1 MIEPQ
6 NSGTRVDANSREWL
20 PSNFSGFLEELA
32 GLQRVIQGDNS
43 PPVFRGHANR
53 SWLLDSTFVRD
64 AKRVLF
70 GVPAEAKIALRIA
83 DSRDFHLVLLN
94 LFLLKFGVIARPS
107 EELERLAL
115 ENGLDSWFEFM
126 KRLQQ
131 YPGEDQGFIKGTNLI
146 DWTQSPEIAMYF
158 ANLNRRGDGAVFV
171 CNTKAT
177 GRTLQKKPVG
187 EILDLMG
194 REGNAG
200 RALGVPLLFC
210 PSKQIANQRANNQ
223 QAVYFAQM
231 EMRSDCEAQ
240 WRAVERE
247 NPRATVV
254 VKLVLP
260 SGTEAEAAEYL
271 ASKGITDQF
280 VFPEDGI

>member
-1 MIEPQ
+1 VIEPQ
-6 NSGTRVDANSREWL
+6 NSGTKVDGKSREWL
-20 PSNFSGFLEELA
+20 PADFSCFLEELA

-70 GVPAEAKIALRIA
+70 GVPAEAKVAALIA
-83 DSRDFHLVLLN
+83 DSLDYHLAILN
-94 LFLLKFGVIARPS
+94 LFLLKFGVIGRPS
-107 EELERLAL
+107 DELERLAS
-115 ENGLDSWFEFM
+115 EKDLDSWFEFM

-131 YPGEDQGFIKGTNLI
+131 YPGDDHGFIRGTNLI
-146 DWTQSPEIAMYF
+146 DWTQSPEVALYF
-158 ANLNRRGDGAVFV
+158 ANLNREGDGAVFV

-177 GRTLQKKPVG
+177 GRTLQTKPVG

-200 RALGVPLLFC
+200 RTLGVPLLFC
-210 PSKQIANQRANNQ
+210 PSRQLANKRANNQ
-223 QAVYFAQM
+223 QAVYFSQM
-231 EMRSDCEAQ
+231 EMRLDCEAQ

-247 NPRATVV
+247 NPESTVV
-254 VKLVLP
+254 VKLILP
-260 SGTEAEAAEYL
+260 DGTQSETAEYL
-271 ASKGITDQF
+271 DSKGITDQF
-280 VFPEDGI
+280 VFPEET